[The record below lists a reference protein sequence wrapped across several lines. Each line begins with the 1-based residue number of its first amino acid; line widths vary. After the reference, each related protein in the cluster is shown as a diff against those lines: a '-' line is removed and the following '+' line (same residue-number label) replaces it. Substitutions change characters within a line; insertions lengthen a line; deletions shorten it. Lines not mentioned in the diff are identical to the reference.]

1 MACLS
6 NLRQFGIAFVMYAND
21 NEGYLPAGYTNL
33 LCIRHDLRY
42 VEPVRKSGVNFT
54 VLPNPGGRGNVV
66 HADGSG
72 AYIPRSEMHDDRY
85 WKPRLP

>member
-21 NEGYLPAGYTNL
+21 KEGYLPAGYTNL
-33 LCIRHDLRY
+33 LCIRHDLRH

-54 VLPNPGGRGNVV
+54 VLPNPGGRV
-66 HADGSG
+66 HPAVGD
-72 AYIPRSEMHDDRY
+72 ARRSVLETEAAVRA
-85 WKPRLP
+85 PEP